1 MDEIL
6 IKAKSILKKYNQE
19 HLLFFYDELNESQKK
34 LLLEQILS
42 INFDEIVSLYEHSM
56 EESFEDLNNISPLP
70 YIDKSK
76 LNYDTS
82 YFYIDIG
89 NRIIEQN
96 KFAVV
101 TMAGRAR
108 Y

>member
-42 INFDEIVSLYEHSM
+42 INFDEIV
-56 EESFEDLNNISPLP
+56 F
-70 YIDKSK
+70 K
-76 LNYDTS
+76 
-82 YFYIDIG
+82 
-89 NRIIEQN
+89 R
-96 KFAVV
+96 
-101 TMAGRAR
+101 
-108 Y
+108 

>member
-42 INFDEIVSLYEHSM
+42 INFEEIVSLYEHSM

-76 LNYDTS
+76 LIMIHLIFILTLV
-82 YFYIDIG
+82 I
-89 NRIIEQN
+89 
-96 KFAVV
+96 K
-101 TMAGRAR
+101 
-108 Y
+108 